1 MNLRLP
7 KPLRSKGLRVGLLL
21 AALLLLG
28 GCAGEAE
35 EQPQQTGPGL
45 LELMQEDLP
54 RFSESAPGETPLVS
68 SYYRECY
75 GSVEGATHQAGYVE
89 ASGYRVALHH
99 FSPAGESR
107 GSLVAIHGYLAHTL
121 QLSALI
127 EEALR
132 RGYTVLAVELPG
144 HALSGGERGGI
155 DEFRDYGEILSVAL
169 IEAAADLPRPWHAAG
184 HSTGA
189 STILIHLAEHGDPFA
204 GVVFL
209 APLVKSK
216 LYGLSRFGRF
226 ISRPFLSDVSTGYD
240 EVLGVERMPLS
251 WFDAQ
256 VRWNRR
262 NDEYPVFDRPL
273 LVLQGNDDTVVAWR
287 RNRRYLERHFSRMEY
302 HLLEGASHVILKE
315 REPILEDALSR
326 IFRFLRARES

>member
-1 MNLRLP
+1 MERMQNELP
-7 KPLRSKGLRVGLLL
+7 PFLQ
-21 AALLLLG
+21 A
-28 GCAGEAE
+28 
-35 EQPQQTGPGL
+35 
-45 LELMQEDLP
+45 
-54 RFSESAPGETPLVS
+54 APGKTPLIS

-75 GSVEGATHQAGYVE
+75 GSVEGASHQAGYID
-89 ASGYRVALHH
+89 AAGYRVALHL
-99 FSPAGESR
+99 FSPPGESR

-121 QLSALI
+121 QLSSLI
-127 EEALR
+127 EGALE
-132 RGYTVLAVELPG
+132 RGYTVLALELPG
-144 HALSGGERGGI
+144 HALSGGQRGGI
-155 DEFRDYGEILSVAL
+155 GSFRDYGTILSAAL
-169 IEAAADLPRPWHAAG
+169 DAAAPDLPRPWHAAG

-216 LYGLSRFGRF
+216 FYGLSRFGRF

-273 LVLQGNDDTVVAWR
+273 LVLQGDEDTVVAWR

-302 HLLEGASHVILKE
+302 HVLEGASHVILRE
-315 REPILEDALSR
+315 REPILEEALNR
-326 IFRFLRARES
+326 IFRFLRAREP

>member
-7 KPLRSKGLRVGLLL
+7 KPSRSKGPRLAVMLTALVLLS
-21 AALLLLG
+21 
-28 GCAGEAE
+28 GCAGDAE
-35 EQPQQTGPGL
+35 EQSVAGRSTL
-45 LELMQEDLP
+45 RVRMQNELP
-54 RFSESAPGETPLVS
+54 RFSHAEPGASPLVS

-75 GSVEGATHQAGYVE
+75 GSVKGAAHRAGYVE
-89 ASGYRVALHH
+89 AAGYRVALHL
-99 FSPAGESR
+99 FSPPGESR

-121 QLSALI
+121 QLASLI
-127 EEALR
+127 EEALVQ
-132 RGYTVLAVELPG
+132 GYTVLAVELPG

-155 DEFRDYGEILSVAL
+155 GSFGEYGELLSASL
-169 IEAAADLPRPWHAAG
+169 EAAERSLPRPWHAAG

-209 APLVKSK
+209 APLIESK
-216 LYGLSRFGRF
+216 FYGLSRFGRF
-226 ISRPFLSDVSTGYD
+226 VTRPLLSDLSTGYE

-273 LVLQGNDDTVVAWR
+273 LVLQGDADTVVAWR
-287 RNRRYLERHFSRMEY
+287 KNRRYLERHFLRMEY
-302 HLLEGASHVILKE
+302 HLLEGAGHVILKE
-315 REPILEDALSR
+315 REPILEEALRR
-326 IFRFLRARES
+326 IFRFLEDQES